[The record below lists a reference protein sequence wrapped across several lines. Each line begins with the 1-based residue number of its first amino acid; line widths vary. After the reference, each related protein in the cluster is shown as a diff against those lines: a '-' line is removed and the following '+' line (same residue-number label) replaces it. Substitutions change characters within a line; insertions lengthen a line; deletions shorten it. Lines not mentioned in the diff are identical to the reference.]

1 MNFLSNPIV
10 ARLLWALPLLLV
22 VIAVQL
28 TFTGFEQR
36 QTAEFGTGVEAQVL
50 DVEVR
55 ERSEIT
61 HGMVKLRYTPP
72 EASAPVERFIEL
84 PLAFMKE
91 IQYAYEADSSLV
103 VPIRVQAG
111 SDQVILDAFSRV
123 QWVMTFSFAAMAGF
137 GAICLAWLVGGWN
150 RFLSREGDPGLREA
164 TPMDEPLAR
173 EASGGEE
180 R

>member
-10 ARLLWALPLLLV
+10 ARLLWLLPLLLV
-22 VIAVQL
+22 AIAILL
-28 TFTGFEQR
+28 TVSGFEQR
-36 QTAEFGTGVEAQVL
+36 ETAEYGERVVAEVL

-72 EASAPVERFIEL
+72 ETAAPVERYIEL

-91 IQYAYEADSSLV
+91 IQGDFESDSTLAL
-103 VPIRVQAG
+103 PIRVQAG
-111 SDQVILDAFSRV
+111 SDQIILDAFSRV
-123 QWVMTFSFAAMAGF
+123 QWVMTFSFAAMSAF

-150 RFLSREGDPGLREA
+150 RFLAREGDPANREVTEA
-164 TPMDEPLAR
+164 DMVPPLAP
-173 EASGGEE
+173 EA
-180 R
+180 